1 MNNAL
6 LDTYQLKSLDAV
18 LEAPVEEM
26 ILNRTADNR
35 LHLGVRDRNMGAE
48 GDGDSE
54 AQEHDGFDNFAM
66 RDDYD
71 RVISC
76 LGFKFDDSIFAK

>member
-1 MNNAL
+1 
-6 LDTYQLKSLDAV
+6 
-18 LEAPVEEM
+18 M

-35 LHLGVRDRNMGAE
+35 LHLDVRDRNDPDE
-48 GDGDSE
+48 GGDSE
-54 AQEHDGFDNFAM
+54 AQAHEGFDNFAM

-76 LGFKFDDSIFAK
+76 LGFKFDNSIFAK

>member
-35 LHLGVRDRNMGAE
+35 LHLDVRDRSDSGE
-48 GDGDSE
+48 GEDSE
-54 AQEHDGFDNFAM
+54 AQAHEGFDNFAM

>member
-18 LEAPVEEM
+18 IEAPVEEM

-35 LHLGVRDRNMGAE
+35 LHLDVRDRTYPDE
-48 GDGDSE
+48 GDGLYF
-54 AQEHDGFDNFAM
+54 QGPGGLDNFAM